1 MKGVVTVEHPG
12 TRLVEHFGDIQDPRI
27 DRTKRHKLLDIMILA
42 ICGAICG
49 ADDWV
54 AMERFGN
61 AKLSWFSGFLEL
73 PNGIPSHD
81 TFGRVFMALDPAEF
95 QCCFISWVGALSE
108 LLRGQVIAV
117 DGKALRHSYDNTGG
131 KAAIYMVSAWASQN
145 HMVLGQVK
153 VDEKSNEITAIPKLL
168 RLLDLRGCIVTLDAM
183 GCQKE
188 IADVIVERQGAYVL
202 AVKGNQGVLYRDV
215 VSLFQ
220 EAESVDYRFLAHDH
234 YRQINKGHGRI
245 EIRECWTI
253 SDPIY
258 LDYLQDLRWKDLR
271 SIVKVTAERRIGE
284 KRETQTR
291 YYITNLAGNAK
302 QLLGAV
308 RDHWSIENSLHW
320 VLDIAFNE
328 DQSRVRKGNG
338 APNLAILRQIALN
351 LLSQEDTARCGTRNK
366 RLMAGWDERYLL
378 KVLGV

>member
-1 MKGVVTVEHPG
+1 MEYPG
-12 TRLVEHFGDIQDPRI
+12 TKLVEHFGSIQDPRL
-27 DRTKRHKLLDIMILA
+27 DRTKRHKLLEIMILA

-54 AMERFGN
+54 AMEKFGN
-61 AKLSWFSGFLEL
+61 AKLGWFRSFLEL

-81 TFGRVFMALDPAEF
+81 TFGRVFAALDPEEF
-95 QCCFISWVGALSE
+95 QRCFISWVEALSE
-108 LLRGQVIAV
+108 LVHGQVIAV
-117 DGKALRHSYDNTGG
+117 DGKALRHSYDNAGG

-145 HMVLGQVK
+145 HMVLGQLK
-153 VDEKSNEITAIPKLL
+153 VEEKSNEITAIPTLL
-168 RLLDLRGCIVTLDAM
+168 RLLDLRGCIVTADAM

-188 IADVIVERQGAYVL
+188 VAETIVGRQGAYVL
-202 AVKGNQGVLYRDV
+202 AVKGNQGGLNRDV

-220 EAESVDYRFLAHDH
+220 EAESVGYRSLAHDH
-234 YRQINKGHGRI
+234 CRQTNKGHGRI

-253 SDPIY
+253 SDPVY
-258 LDYLQDLRWKDLR
+258 LDYLQDLRWKGLR
-271 SIVKVTAERRIGE
+271 CIVKVTAERRTGGE
-284 KRETQTR
+284 TETKTR
-291 YYITNLAGNAK
+291 YYISSLAGNAK
-302 QLLGAV
+302 QLLRAV
-308 RDHWSIENSLHW
+308 RGHWSIENSLHW

-351 LLSQEDTARCGTRNK
+351 LLSQEDTARCGIRNK
-366 RLMAGWDERYLL
+366 RLMAGWDEHYLL